1 MIFSWPKMF
10 GEKPIINASYPY
22 PSSPCVWNILPY
34 SNARQSFIRL
44 WLTEGVPQLFS
55 QSPELYDGLRVWLG
69 KKIGVYPRDII
80 VVGSA
85 KLGYSINLRKCFGTP
100 FNCESDLDI
109 NVVSSCLFEMS
120 RIDFF
125 AFKEDYENNKI
136 IPKGPKQRK
145 NWKDN
150 SKRGIKNLNCGFL
163 DVTLIIPL
171 RKDSYPTVYKISNA
185 QLLLNRV
192 FFGYNEKNKIHI
204 RVHRDWESL
213 IKQTGLNLTSK

>member
-22 PSSPCVWNILPY
+22 PSSPCVWNILLYPT
-34 SNARQSFIRL
+34 ARQSFIRL

-85 KLGYSINLRKCFGTP
+85 KLGYSLRGCFGKP
-100 FNCESDLDI
+100 FNEKSDLDI

-163 DVTLIIPL
+163 DVALLIPSMAE
-171 RKDSYPTVYKISNA
+171 SYPTAYKIANA
-185 QLLLNRV
+185 QSCLSII
-192 FFGYNEKNKIHI
+192 FFGNKFRNSKVHI
-204 RVHRDWESL
+204 RVYRDWESL
-213 IKQTGLNLTSK
+213 IKQTEFNLTSK